1 MMDLTKNIEKCTYEE
16 LMQHK
21 TDNGVNIDKYPDLKI
36 CTLDEYLECC
46 KKYNMTAVIEFKGK
60 NNTEHYDEVVA
71 SVKKS
76 GATVAYISFHEE
88 CLKAMRKLTDA
99 DMFFLSQIIDD
110 DAISVAKSIEN
121 CGLDFNGNKEEN
133 FDNDSA
139 PIKNA
144 AEAGLT
150 LGAWTI
156 DDTETMQKLLN
167 LGVDY
172 ITTDNITY

>member
-1 MMDLTKNIEKCTYEE
+1 
-16 LMQHK
+16 
-21 TDNGVNIDKYPDLKI
+21 
-36 CTLDEYLECC
+36 
-46 KKYNMTAVIEFKGK
+46 
-60 NNTEHYDEVVA
+60 
-71 SVKKS
+71 
-76 GATVAYISFHEE
+76 
-88 CLKAMRKLTDA
+88 MRKLTDA

>member
-1 MMDLTKNIEKCTYEE
+1 
-16 LMQHK
+16 
-21 TDNGVNIDKYPDLKI
+21 
-36 CTLDEYLECC
+36 
-46 KKYNMTAVIEFKGK
+46 MTAVIEFKGK

-144 AEAGLT
+144 TEAGLT